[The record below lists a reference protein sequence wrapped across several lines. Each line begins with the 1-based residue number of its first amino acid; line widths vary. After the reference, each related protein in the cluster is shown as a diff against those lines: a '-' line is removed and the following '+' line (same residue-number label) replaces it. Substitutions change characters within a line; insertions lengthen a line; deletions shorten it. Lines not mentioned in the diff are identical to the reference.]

1 MTDEGR
7 DERGRVQCKTDERQD
22 TAQQMK
28 ATMKTN
34 GSKVEQTKVK
44 TKDDSA
50 TDEGKGRWNQCRTD
64 KGQYGRF
71 LET

>member
-7 DERGRVQCKTDERQD
+7 DERGRVQRKTDERQD

-50 TDEGKGRWNQCRTD
+50 IDEGKGRWNQCRTD
-64 KGQYGRF
+64 KGQYS
-71 LET
+71 